1 MGVGWRAFHL
11 LAEYGEYDLEFGFF
25 SAGIA
30 LFFTFYMILYYIL
43 SSNIRS
49 VLDIDSTRMNLLQ

>member
-11 LAEYGEYDLEFGFF
+11 LAEFREYDLEFGFF

-30 LFFTFYMILYYIL
+30 LFISYLLYYL
-43 SSNIRS
+43 
-49 VLDIDSTRMNLLQ
+49 VLCIVFKYTF